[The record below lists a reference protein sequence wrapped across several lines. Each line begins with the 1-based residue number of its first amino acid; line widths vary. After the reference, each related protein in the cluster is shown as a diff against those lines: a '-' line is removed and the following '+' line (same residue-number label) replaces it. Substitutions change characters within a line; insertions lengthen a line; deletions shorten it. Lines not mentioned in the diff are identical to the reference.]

1 MVVTILVDHR
11 FNGFFVFRKGEGVEY
26 VTVLAAAAASV
37 AAIGP
42 GQASLDHAFGW
53 DDRNGWTSLAD
64 RRRARRRR
72 RRRAGRPVLA
82 ESAKGRERVVTEP
95 EAKSGFRWTASSIGL
110 LVAVILIA
118 LMWGYILSPWSKHG
132 DPPTTLEDTSY
143 TAAAEQI
150 CATSQAK
157 INALPKAITAKSPED
172 RAQVLTQANTLVAD
186 LVTQLHAL
194 QPKVDADRRFTDQW
208 MADWDSYLASRQAY
222 ARLLG
227 IGQGRPV
234 HGAGRGRSSDHR
246 ADGRLRPPERHAV
259 VSGAPGRLIRRRLI
273 RGV

>member
-1 MVVTILVDHR
+1 M
-11 FNGFFVFRKGEGVEY
+11 
-26 VTVLAAAAASV
+26 
-37 AAIGP
+37 
-42 GQASLDHAFGW
+42 
-53 DDRNGWTSLAD
+53 
-64 RRRARRRR
+64 
-72 RRRAGRPVLA
+72 
-82 ESAKGRERVVTEP
+82 TEP

-172 RAQVLTQANTLVAD
+172 RAQVLTQANSLVAD

-208 MADWDSYLASRQAY
+208 LADWDSYLASREAY
-222 ARLLG
+222 ARLLASG
-227 IGQGRPV
+227 KDDQFTVQAEG
-234 HGAGRGRSSDHR
+234 DHPITER
-246 ADGRLRPPERHAV
+246 MDGFALLNSMPSCQVPLDV
-259 VSGAPGRLIRRRLI
+259 
-273 RGV
+273 